1 MLTHRKL
8 GRQGLTVAAVGLGC
22 MGMSRAYG
30 PADEAESIA
39 AINLAIDQGVTL
51 FDTAETY
58 GPYVNEELL
67 GRALS
72 KRRDGVSSPAS
83 SASTSGMGRSSA

>member
-1 MLTHRKL
+1 
-8 GRQGLTVAAVGLGC
+8 

-39 AINLAIDQGVTL
+39 TIHLAIDQGVTL

-72 KRRDGVSSPAS
+72 QRRDGVVIASKFIRYSLVYISPPSS
-83 SASTSGMGRSSA
+83 SATRVGLAMTFSPLIEPR